1 MKRCRTSSQFPSVG
15 NEKGIALLTVLAI
28 VVLLTFLGTVAII
41 TSKTELDISGVE
53 RTEKEAFYAAEA
65 GAEKAIGAILDSY
78 QTTGAPPSPLPSGT
92 IEVNGYTVTYNT
104 IDQGPAEFVTLNRGA
119 YQGLY
124 AQVKA
129 FTVESLAEGGLN
141 NSRIRVTQ
149 DVEDALIPLFQFAVF
164 YENDLEIAPGPQMTL
179 SGRVHTNADMYLQS
193 ENSVFIES
201 FTTAAGHMYHGRHPE
216 SGKTDSNGDVF
227 IRDAVEEYEN
237 MKNGDG
243 SWLDCRDSS
252 WVYSSLQRWD
262 GLVED
267 GDHGITE
274 LYLPVVSA
282 GDPIDLINRGAG
294 NSDSYE
300 HDAGLKFV
308 DGSVLWEDGGGSWVD
323 VTATFLQDSILT
335 YGSFFNFRES
345 NWISSYDID
354 ISKLNASSYFPDNG
368 IIYAAH
374 TDNDGGA
381 IRLTDAA
388 ELAAPLTVAS
398 QSPLYTLGDY
408 NSVNKKSAALVSDSY
423 NLLSNSWN
431 DALSVGSLNLR
442 VASNT
447 TVNACIM
454 TGNVPSR
461 NNHYSG
467 GLENMP
473 RLLEKWTDKALVYR
487 GSMVNLWES
496 QQATGI
502 WYYGGYFYTAPN
514 QDWAFDTMYLDP
526 NNLPPGTP
534 QVNAVQR
541 GRWIHQLALSN

>member
-1 MKRCRTSSQFPSVG
+1 MKRRRIAIDVCCAG
-15 NEKGIALLTVLAI
+15 NENGVALLTVLAM

-41 TSKTELDISGVE
+41 TSKTEVDISGVE
-53 RTEKEAFYAAEA
+53 RTEKAAFYAAEA
-65 GAEKAIGAILDSY
+65 GAEKAIGAILESY
-78 QTTGAPPSPLPSGT
+78 QSYGEPPDPLPSGT
-92 IEVNGYTVTYNT
+92 LELNGYTVTYST
-104 IDQGPAEFVTLNRGA
+104 IDQGPAEFQNLNRGA

-124 AQVKA
+124 ALVKA
-129 FTVESLAEGGLN
+129 FTVESVAAGGTN
-141 NSRIRVTQ
+141 RSRIRVTQ
-149 DVEDALIPLFQFAVF
+149 DVEDALIPLFQFSVF
-164 YENDLEIAPGPQMTL
+164 YENDLEIAPGPSMTL
-179 SGRVHTNADMYLQS
+179 SGRVHTNSNMYLQS
-193 ENSVFIES
+193 ENSMYIES
-201 FTTAAGHMYHGRHPE
+201 FTTAAGQIHHGRHPE
-216 SGKTDSNGDVF
+216 SGKTVSYGDVF

-243 SWLDCRDSS
+243 SWLDCLDDD

-294 NSDSYE
+294 NTDSFE

-308 DGSVLWEDGGGSWVD
+308 DGSVFWKDGGGSWVD
-323 VTATFLQDSILT
+323 VTTTFLADSILT
-335 YGSFFNFRES
+335 FGSFFNYRES

-354 ISKLNASSYFPDNG
+354 ISKLNASAYFPDNG
-368 IIYAAH
+368 ILYAAH
-374 TDNDGGA
+374 TDDDGGV
-381 IRLTDAA
+381 IRLAEA
-388 ELAAPLTVAS
+388 EELAAPLTVAS
-398 QSPLYTLGDY
+398 QNPLYTLGDY
-408 NSVNKKSAALVSDSY
+408 NSVNKKPAALISDSY

-431 DALSVGSLNLR
+431 DALSTGSLSLR

-447 TVNACIM
+447 IVNACIL

-467 GLENMP
+467 GMENLP
-473 RLLEKWTDKALVYR
+473 RLLEKWTDKMLTFR

-514 QDWAFDTMYLDP
+514 QDWAFDSMYLDP
-526 NNLPPGTP
+526 NYLPPGSP
-534 QVNAVQR
+534 KVNAIQR
-541 GRWIHQLALSN
+541 GRWIHQLAS

>member
-1 MKRCRTSSQFPSVG
+1 MKRRRISEKISPGG
-15 NEKGIALLTVLAI
+15 NERGVALLTVLAM

-41 TSKTELDISGVE
+41 TSKTEMDISGVQ
-53 RTEKEAFYAAEA
+53 RTGKEAFYAAEA
-65 GAEKAIGAILDSY
+65 GVEKAIGAILESY
-78 QTTGAPPSPLPSGT
+78 QTTGQAPDPLPSGT
-92 IEVNGYTVTYNT
+92 LELNGYTVTYST
-104 IDQGPAEFVTLNRGA
+104 IDHGPAEFQTLNRGA

-124 AQVKA
+124 GQVKR
-129 FTVESLAEGGLN
+129 FTVESAAQGGAN
-141 NSRIRVTQ
+141 RSRIRVTQ

-164 YENDLEIAPGPQMTL
+164 YENDLEIAPGPSMTL

-193 ENSVFIES
+193 ENSVYIES
-201 FTTAAGHMYHGRHPE
+201 YTTAANHIYHGRHPE
-216 SGKTDSNGDVF
+216 SGKTDSHGDVF

-237 MKNGDG
+237 MRNGDG
-243 SWLDCRDSS
+243 SWLDCDDAD

-294 NSDSYE
+294 NSDSFE

-308 DGSVLWEDGGGSWVD
+308 DGSVYWKDGGGSWID
-323 VTATFLQDSILT
+323 VTTTFQDDSILT
-335 YGSFFNFRES
+335 FGSFFNYRES
-345 NWISSYDID
+345 NWMSSYDID

-368 IIYAAH
+368 ILYAAH
-374 TDNDGGA
+374 TDNDGGV

-388 ELAAPLTVAS
+388 QLAAPLTVVS
-398 QSPLYTLGDY
+398 QNPLYTLGDY
-408 NSVNKKSAALVSDSY
+408 NSVNKKSSALISDSY
-423 NLLSNSWN
+423 NLLSNSW
-431 DALSVGSLNLR
+431 DDMLSTGSLSLR

-447 TVNACIM
+447 IVNACIL

-467 GLENMP
+467 GLENLP
-473 RLLEKWTDKALVYR
+473 RYLEKWTDKTLTFR

-496 QQATGI
+496 QQASGI
-502 WYYGGYFYTAPN
+502 WYYGGYFYTAPI
-514 QDWAFDTMYLDP
+514 QDWAFDSMYLDP
-526 NNLPPGTP
+526 VYLPPGTP
-534 QVNAVQR
+534 RVNAIQR
-541 GRWIHQLALSN
+541 GRWIHQLAS